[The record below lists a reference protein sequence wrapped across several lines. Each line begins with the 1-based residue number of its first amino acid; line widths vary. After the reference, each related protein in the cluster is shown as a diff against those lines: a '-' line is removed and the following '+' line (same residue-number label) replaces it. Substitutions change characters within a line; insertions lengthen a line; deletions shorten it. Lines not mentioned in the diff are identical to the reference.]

1 MGHTPFVAPDGST
14 DWPSITQVGDV
25 IAKPGLYKFYAE
37 NGLEGAEKIK
47 NETAGIGT
55 QFHEGV
61 YHRFNG
67 SKPIIPITPQAQVMI
82 DAFFD
87 KFVTPY
93 KVQPIRLEQKVWNL
107 DLRTHGTFDGIVKVH
122 DMPYGRSRTKYTG
135 TVLADW
141 KSSSGIYD
149 THGIQLGGYWIC
161 LPNAPQD
168 GLIVQVDRDTQA
180 IRKKVFNDLR
190 WYAEEFK
197 AARDLWDYVNRQ
209 GVWKR

>member
-1 MGHTPFVAPDGST
+1 M
-14 DWPSITQVGDV
+14 

-47 NETAGIGT
+47 NDTASIGT

-67 SKPIIPITPQAQVMI
+67 SKPAIPITPQAQGMI

-87 KFVTPY
+87 KFVQPY
-93 KVQPIRLEQKVWNL
+93 KVQPISLEQKVWNI

-122 DMPYGRSRTKYTG
+122 DMPYGRARTKYTG

-180 IRKKVFNDLR
+180 LRKKVFNDLR
-190 WYAEEFK
+190 WYTEEFK
-197 AARDLWDYVNRQ
+197 THIVTGKQIGRAHV
-209 GVWKR
+209 